1 MIITTGDDPAET
13 IMQQAQALA
22 GKTGWRYVARGK
34 RSIGKLID
42 ASGAEAAI
50 CLVQGTARLHRAG
63 EPVRAFHPS
72 MGFIRAK
79 RILKGESDPMLD
91 AAGMMP
97 GDSVID
103 CTAGL
108 GGDSLVFSVLAGPAG
123 AVTAVESSPQLYA
136 LLLAGMAVYD
146 SGLQKVDEAL
156 RRIEVK
162 GTDHL
167 DYLRSL
173 PSGSRDIVYFDPMF
187 RDPLHDSAAIGS
199 LRDLANGSALSAES
213 VEEAKRVARKT
224 VVLKEKR
231 GSTEF
236 ARLGFTELARGNA
249 KTSYGVIRIEY

>member
-22 GKTGWRYVARGK
+22 GKTGWRYVARGE

-123 AVTAVESSPQLYA
+123 AVTAVESSPHLYA
-136 LLLAGMAVYD
+136 LLLAGMAVY
-146 SGLQKVDEAL
+146 
-156 RRIEVK
+156 
-162 GTDHL
+162 
-167 DYLRSL
+167 
-173 PSGSRDIVYFDPMF
+173 GSR
-187 RDPLHDSAAIGS
+187 
-199 LRDLANGSALSAES
+199 
-213 VEEAKRVARKT
+213 
-224 VVLKEKR
+224 
-231 GSTEF
+231 
-236 ARLGFTELARGNA
+236 
-249 KTSYGVIRIEY
+249 